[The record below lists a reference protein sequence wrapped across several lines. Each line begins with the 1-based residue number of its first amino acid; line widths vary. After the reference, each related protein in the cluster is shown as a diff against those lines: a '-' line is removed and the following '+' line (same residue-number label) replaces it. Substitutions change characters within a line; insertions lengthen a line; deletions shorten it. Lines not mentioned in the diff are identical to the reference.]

1 MTIYIDELFFN
12 NLFITYFV
20 LIAVKKILN
29 KTCSCWRLFFSSIIS
44 TILSIILI
52 LYDENNNIVLKI
64 SVLLITAY
72 IAFIPKNLKTLI
84 PEMITIL
91 IVTLI
96 LGGICSSTINKATEL
111 LLLLVISLIGIKEY
125 NEYYKKKKWRT
136 RNTYTLKI
144 NIANREIELK
154 AFLDTGNMLQ
164 EMFSSESVIIIYEG
178 AIEGKVPRNI
188 IDALRDGN
196 FEGIDFNVLKNIRP
210 ITYSVINE
218 REKNMYGLKI
228 KNIEI
233 YVENRKI
240 VRNAVITIANHKF
253 NGADALIGINL
264 LEGGYES
271 GYFDNAKA
279 ENNEIVC

>member
-1 MTIYIDELFFN
+1 MTIYIDELFLN
-12 NLFITYFV
+12 NLLITYLV

-52 LYDENNNIVLKI
+52 LYDENNNIILKI

-72 IAFIPKNLKTLI
+72 IAFMPRNLKILI
-84 PEMITIL
+84 PEMLTIL

-96 LGGICSSTINKATEL
+96 LGGIYSSTINKATEL
-111 LLLLVISLIGIKEY
+111 LLLLVISYIGIKEY
-125 NEYYKKKKWRT
+125 NEYYKKKKWKA
-136 RNTYTLKI
+136 RNTYTVKI
-144 NIANREIELK
+144 NIENKNIELK

-178 AIEGKVPRNI
+178 AIAGKVSSNI
-188 IDALRDGN
+188 IETIKNGK
-196 FEGIDFNVLKNIRP
+196 FEGIDFNILKNIRP
-210 ITYSVINE
+210 ITYSVVNE
-218 REKNMYGLKI
+218 REKMMYGLKI

-240 VRNAVITIANHKF
+240 VRNAVITVANHKF
-253 NGADALIGINL
+253 DGADALIGINL

-271 GYFDNAKA
+271 GYSDNAKT
-279 ENNEIVC
+279 ENNEIIC

>member
-253 NGADALIGINL
+253 NGGDALIGINL

>member
-178 AIEGKVPRNI
+178 AIEGKVPKNI
-188 IDALRDGN
+188 IDVLRDGN

-253 NGADALIGINL
+253 NEADALIGINL

>member
-29 KTCSCWRLFFSSIIS
+29 KTCSYWRLFFSSIIS

-52 LYDENNNIVLKI
+52 LYDENDNVVLKI

-72 IAFIPKNLKTLI
+72 IAFMPRNLKILI
-84 PEMITIL
+84 PEMLTIL

-111 LLLLVISLIGIKEY
+111 LLLLVISYIGIKEY

-136 RNTYTLKI
+136 RNTYIIKI
-144 NIANREIELK
+144 NIENKNIELK

-178 AIEGKVPRNI
+178 AIAGKVSSNI
-188 IDALRDGN
+188 IETIKNGK
-196 FEGIDFNVLKNIRP
+196 FEGIDFNILKNIRP
-210 ITYSVINE
+210 ITYSVVNE
-218 REKNMYGLKI
+218 REKMMYGLKI

-240 VRNAVITIANHKF
+240 VRNAVITVANHKF
-253 NGADALIGINL
+253 DGADALIGINL

-271 GYFDNAKA
+271 GYSDNAKT
-279 ENNEIVC
+279 ENNEIIC

>member
-52 LYDENNNIVLKI
+52 LYDENNNVVLKI

-96 LGGICSSTINKATEL
+96 LGGICSSAINKAREL

-253 NGADALIGINL
+253 NGVDALIGINL

>member
-188 IDALRDGN
+188 IDVLRDGN

>member
-1 MTIYIDELFFN
+1 MTIYIDELFLN
-12 NLFITYFV
+12 NLLITYLV
-20 LIAVKKILN
+20 LIVVKKILN

-52 LYDENNNIVLKI
+52 LYDENDNVVLKI
-64 SVLLITAY
+64 SVLLITDY
-72 IAFIPKNLKTLI
+72 IAFMPRNLKILI
-84 PEMITIL
+84 PEMLTIL

-111 LLLLVISLIGIKEY
+111 LLLLVISYIGIKEY

-136 RNTYTLKI
+136 RNTYIIKI
-144 NIANREIELK
+144 NIENKNIELK

-178 AIEGKVPRNI
+178 AIAGKVSSNI
-188 IDALRDGN
+188 IETIKNGK
-196 FEGIDFNVLKNIRP
+196 FEGIDFNILKNIRP
-210 ITYSVINE
+210 ITYSVVNE
-218 REKNMYGLKI
+218 REKMMYGLKI

-240 VRNAVITIANHKF
+240 VRNAVITVANHKF
-253 NGADALIGINL
+253 DGADALIGINL

-271 GYFDNAKA
+271 GYSDNAKT
-279 ENNEIVC
+279 ENNEIIC

>member
-52 LYDENNNIVLKI
+52 LYDENNNVVLKI

-96 LGGICSSTINKATEL
+96 LGGICSSTINKAREL

-188 IDALRDGN
+188 IDVLRDGN

-279 ENNEIVC
+279 EDNEIVC

>member
-52 LYDENNNIVLKI
+52 LYDENNNVVLKI

-96 LGGICSSTINKATEL
+96 LGGICSSTINKAREL

-188 IDALRDGN
+188 IDVLRDGN

>member
-52 LYDENNNIVLKI
+52 LYDENNNVVLKI

-96 LGGICSSTINKATEL
+96 LGGICSSTINKAREL

-144 NIANREIELK
+144 NIANRESILRHRK
-154 AFLDTGNMLQ
+154 YVA
-164 EMFSSESVIIIYEG
+164 
-178 AIEGKVPRNI
+178 RN
-188 IDALRDGN
+188 
-196 FEGIDFNVLKNIRP
+196 V
-210 ITYSVINE
+210 
-218 REKNMYGLKI
+218 
-228 KNIEI
+228 
-233 YVENRKI
+233 
-240 VRNAVITIANHKF
+240 
-253 NGADALIGINL
+253 
-264 LEGGYES
+264 
-271 GYFDNAKA
+271 
-279 ENNEIVC
+279 

>member
-72 IAFIPKNLKTLI
+72 IAFIPKNFKTLI

-188 IDALRDGN
+188 IDVLRDGN